1 MELEQYTHVKQSV
14 RKLLNIDLEH
24 YKDEQM
30 RRRLDSWLVRSGAP
44 DWREYFKRLPGDP
57 KELSRF
63 RDYLTINV
71 SAFYRDFE
79 RWQTLQQTIVPE
91 LLKENAAMHPL
102 RTGLTVWSAGCSIG
116 AEPYSLAMMLD
127 EIPAARRHTI
137 VATDLDRGALMK
149 SKARGP
155 YTADEIQNLTPS
167 QRAAYLEP
175 GGPPFFMRSGMEK
188 RIDFREHNMLADPF
202 PQDVDLILCRNVV
215 IYFTNETKEQLYRRF
230 HQALRPNGVLFVGV
244 TEILPHPLEIGFR
257 SHGISFYKKY
267 RV

>member
-1 MELEQYTHVKQSV
+1 
-14 RKLLNIDLEH
+14 
-24 YKDEQM
+24 
-30 RRRLDSWLVRSGAP
+30 
-44 DWREYFKRLPGDP
+44 
-57 KELSRF
+57 
-63 RDYLTINV
+63 
-71 SAFYRDFE
+71 
-79 RWQTLQQTIVPE
+79 
-91 LLKENAAMHPL
+91 
-102 RTGLTVWSAGCSIG
+102 
-116 AEPYSLAMMLD
+116 MMLD